1 MLFLWCGQSC
11 RKLLQTAVIFSCV
24 ELECAC
30 FNLSILSAAL
40 SARGGHSYP
49 ALITEVFTCRSF
61 LAGQQ
66 PTQEWDRTT
75 RACRRCRRGWRTSC
89 CNLGAIEG
97 VKWRVRSRF
106 RNIPISNE
114 VELNCC
120 FGLVWFLSTDFTE
133 RCLCGGGFPSPMQN
147 LLLSGSRSSTDASR
161 RVCVTEL
168 EVGGMSAGENGCNSN
183 AGTNDEGI
191 THLEVTQQSLP
202 ALNSDSWS
210 CEGFGEGGCTSAP
223 SASWGEFEGF
233 REPLGRWQRSHPSA
247 DVLLKSKNASG
258 DGTDV
263 SRGHRSAAAGHFCSE
278 PSLHSATQE
287 ASSSLNE
294 VSVHSEA
301 KTRSVCV
308 TASFRFVSECLLYR
322 EQRRAGRGTVR
333 LLFS

>member
-1 MLFLWCGQSC
+1 
-11 RKLLQTAVIFSCV
+11 
-24 ELECAC
+24 
-30 FNLSILSAAL
+30 
-40 SARGGHSYP
+40 
-49 ALITEVFTCRSF
+49 
-61 LAGQQ
+61 
-66 PTQEWDRTT
+66 
-75 RACRRCRRGWRTSC
+75 
-89 CNLGAIEG
+89 
-97 VKWRVRSRF
+97 
-106 RNIPISNE
+106 
-114 VELNCC
+114 
-120 FGLVWFLSTDFTE
+120 
-133 RCLCGGGFPSPMQN
+133 MQN

-263 SRGHRSAAAGHFCSE
+263 SRGHCSAAAGHFCSE

-294 VSVHSEA
+294 ADHCYEGIFKLGFPEVFVSQSSESIRSLDQVLGVNNEDAGISKLRNNQLCIDSGNIWRTLRDLDNTPRLRHPWSKSHCQASLLSVLGIDANRTAFLESQDDITEESNA
-301 KTRSVCV
+301 KDNED
-308 TASFRFVSECLLYR
+308 FRFDGFSINNCKALIQTKLPVLPDSRQDQLFTCNLFLKTTSSNGNVQYR
-322 EQRRAGRGTVR
+322 TIPRKKHI
-333 LLFS
+333 FSTPNLNMKFFNSDVC